1 MPTGSSSTSTA
12 SGATSTP
19 LTRRPSNQPMAV
31 TARKREEPRA
41 QGGIGQFLRDVYDE
55 LRKVVWPT
63 AGELYR
69 YTLVVIFTVILLGIF
84 IGGTDYI
91 LAEVARRTLYNNG
104 VH

>member
-1 MPTGSSSTSTA
+1 
-12 SGATSTP
+12 
-19 LTRRPSNQPMAV
+19 MAV
-31 TARKREEPRA
+31 TTRRREEPRA
-41 QGGIGQFLRDVYDE
+41 QQVGPGQFLRDVYDE

-69 YTLVVIFTVILLGIF
+69 YTLVVIFTVIILGVF